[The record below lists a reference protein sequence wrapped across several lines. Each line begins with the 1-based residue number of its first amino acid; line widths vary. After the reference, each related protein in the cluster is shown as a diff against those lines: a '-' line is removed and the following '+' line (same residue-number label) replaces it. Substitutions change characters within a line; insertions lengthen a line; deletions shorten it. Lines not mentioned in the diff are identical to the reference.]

1 MPCKSVH
8 VSCILMN
15 YIRDFRVQVGSLAP
29 VEPLVPKEIKD
40 LKAFKVVEEG
50 LVPQVP
56 MARKEKKEKMDHP
69 GLLVLTGGRETRVMP

>member
-69 GLLVLTGGRETRVMP
+69 GLLVLTGGRDTRVMP